1 MARSITSFLDFR
13 VEARPVRQHHRVS
26 LITGLR
32 GPPQQALGRRDR
44 LLLALH
50 SPGVPQVVQ
59 LPVALPPCE
68 PVLVS
73 VPQRVPT
80 GMSASVLILGGDAA
94 GHSCA
99 LSFLAGLPLRQ
110 DVLPPYMRF
119 AADTYRS
126 VPQEQ
131 RHRNLP
137 LCKVPSSGLMIVQ
150 WPCLAPTLIRGS
162 ASRRAFAALM
172 RPLVPVS
179 DAELWLLAERSNL
192 VNESRVMA
200 GWVVPALG
208 SRGSRGRLARAH
220 GPRSQRI
227 RG

>member
-1 MARSITSFLDFR
+1 M
-13 VEARPVRQHHRVS
+13 
-26 LITGLR
+26 
-32 GPPQQALGRRDR
+32 
-44 LLLALH
+44 
-50 SPGVPQVVQ
+50 
-59 LPVALPPCE
+59 
-68 PVLVS
+68 
-73 VPQRVPT
+73 PT

-150 WPCLAPTLIRGS
+150 WPCLAPSLISGY
-162 ASRRAFAALM
+162 ASLSAFAVFIRLLM
-172 RPLVPVS
+172 HVS
-179 DAELWLLAERSNL
+179 DT
-192 VNESRVMA
+192 
-200 GWVVPALG
+200 
-208 SRGSRGRLARAH
+208 
-220 GPRSQRI
+220 
-227 RG
+227 